1 MSDDQAMHAA
11 LMNEAIDASM
21 ERVAE
26 VAPPEWDGFVVVG
39 DRSPDQTAVWMVV
52 YTAAPGVQVD
62 PGPRLTGV
70 VSDLVDLVSAHAA
83 DGRVANVMAVHRDS
97 GSVDGQFLYGDDIG
111 RVRSSSPD
119 GFAAVFESLRP
130 QAPPDGLG

>member
-1 MSDDQAMHAA
+1 MSDEQAQHAA
-11 LMNEAIDASM
+11 LMGDAIDASM
-21 ERVAE
+21 ERVME

-39 DRSPDQTAVWMVV
+39 DRSPEQTAVWMVV

-62 PGPRLTGV
+62 PGPRLTAV
-70 VSDLVDLVSAHAA
+70 VTDLVDLVAQHAA
-83 DGRVANVMAVHRDS
+83 DDGRVANVMAVHRDS

-130 QAPPDGLG
+130 AAPPEG